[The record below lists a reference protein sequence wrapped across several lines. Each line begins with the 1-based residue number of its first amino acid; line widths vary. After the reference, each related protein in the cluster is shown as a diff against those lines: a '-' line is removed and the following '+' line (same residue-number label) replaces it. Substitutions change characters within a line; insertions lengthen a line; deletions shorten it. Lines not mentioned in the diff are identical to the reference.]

1 MYILWTILQ
10 ITLSD
15 EEMNKIEVIDLDHL
29 YNFVSDD
36 FFSWNHLIFKN
47 IVWSC
52 HNLKFEFKLFKQ
64 CHIEKMTNTKVVDLD
79 KLYNFVVHNFSI
91 LNHLLS
97 EKLFE
102 FLIL

>member
-52 HNLKFEFKLFKQ
+52 HILKFKFKLFKQ
-64 CHIEKMTNTKVVDLD
+64 SQIYKWQKQ
-79 KLYNFVVHNFSI
+79 KL
-91 LNHLLS
+91 
-97 EKLFE
+97 
-102 FLIL
+102 